1 METNRIVGETIALHG
16 RLVPLNAFLGIAEP
30 EVIRD
35 IITQKIAP
43 ICARALPI
51 HQLFLADELIHE
63 LHAASNLY
71 PYVSSKRSFSEY
83 FSRRILSV
91 MGRLRQR
98 IRANADLVS
107 RMTRALEKA
116 QQPQIQ
122 SNLQAFNV
130 AVKTVVDDA
139 KKRMRDR
146 EESRPPLSP
155 QEFLVARSL
164 LSQLADPIAVM
175 LGLLRVIPLSNRQR
189 DTEFFEGFFGLNGRT
204 KLSFRQ
210 LAEKWRVNWATPQKA
225 IDYIW
230 HRLEVAKSPITNPEH
245 LRRLLKRIQA
255 FERTFSETIPISP
268 LLPSVEEQVEIGSL
282 FAREK
287 ETWKQAAKDRPYE
300 LQFKEFTPVIQD
312 THEETMVFI
321 VCQVFGLTPKQL
333 RSSSSLTRFARA
345 RYIAAYLLDV
355 DLKISPK
362 RIGRLIGRSAHM
374 ARYGRYH
381 TARAIADKQEA
392 VIHAVETVRRLYRG
406 LK

>member
-16 RLVPLNAFLGIAEP
+16 RLIFLNAFPGVVEP
-30 EVIRD
+30 EVIRS
-35 IITQKIAP
+35 IVAQKIIP
-43 ICARALPI
+43 NCEKALPI
-51 HQLFLADELIHE
+51 HRAILVDEFVHE
-63 LHAASNLY
+63 LHTGSNLF
-71 PYVSSKRSFSEY
+71 PYENRGRSFFAY
-83 FSRRILSV
+83 FSRRVRKVLA
-91 MGRLRQR
+91 RFRQR
-98 IRANADLVS
+98 VRANEDMVS
-107 RMTRALEKA
+107 KMARALEKV
-116 QQPQIQ
+116 QNSQVR
-122 SNLQAFNV
+122 SNLQAFTV

-146 EESRPPLSP
+146 EESQPPLSP

-189 DTEFFEGFFGLNGRT
+189 DMEFFEGFFGLNGRT

-245 LRRLLKRIQA
+245 LQRLLKRIQA
-255 FERTFSETIPISP
+255 FERKFRETIPISP

-300 LQFKEFTPVIQD
+300 LQFKEFTPIIQD
-312 THEETMVFI
+312 THEETLVFI

-333 RSSSSLTRFARA
+333 SSSSSLTRFARA

-355 DLKISPK
+355 DLKISPQ
-362 RIGRLIGRSAHM
+362 RIGRLIGRGAHM

-381 TARAIADKQEA
+381 TAKAIADKQEA
-392 VIHAVETVRRLYRG
+392 VIHAVETIRRLYRG